1 MLSIYDFLLRPRSV
15 LTNLFFWLLCGAPG
29 RVSSVPWSRHL
40 NHSRNCSKI
49 ENFCKQTDNTSKH
62 THTFVRRCVC
72 VFIYTY
78 IWCLFMLL
86 IHWTLQLPQLARP
99 ASRHRRRRHYSH
111 RSSISSPIPIRS
123 VTLIYLLV
131 SPCANGIKSLTL
143 TVFVL

>member
-1 MLSIYDFLLRPRSV
+1 MLSIYDFLLFPRSV
-15 LTNLFFWLLCGAPG
+15 LTNLFFGLLCGAPG

-62 THTFVRRCVC
+62 THTFVCQCVC

-78 IWCLFMLL
+78 IWCLFILL

-99 ASRHRRRRHYSH
+99 ASRHRPSPSLFPSQLHFQPDSH
-111 RSSISSPIPIRS
+111 SQRDFD
-123 VTLIYLLV
+123 L
-131 SPCANGIKSLTL
+131 
-143 TVFVL
+143 FVGFAMRKWN

>member
-1 MLSIYDFLLRPRSV
+1 MLSIYDFLLLPRFNEFIFLAAV
-15 LTNLFFWLLCGAPG
+15 WGF

-62 THTFVRRCVC
+62 THTFVCQCMC

-99 ASRHRRRRHYSH
+99 ASRHRPSPSLFPSQLHFQPDSH
-111 RSSISSPIPIRS
+111 SQRDFD
-123 VTLIYLLV
+123 L
-131 SPCANGIKSLTL
+131 
-143 TVFVL
+143 FVGFAMRKWN

>member
-1 MLSIYDFLLRPRSV
+1 MLSIYDFLLLPPPRFNEFIFLAAVWGS
-15 LTNLFFWLLCGAPG
+15 
-29 RVSSVPWSRHL
+29 RVPWSRHL

-62 THTFVRRCVC
+62 THTFVCQCVC
-72 VFIYTY
+72 VCSYICTY

-99 ASRHRRRRHYSH
+99 ASLHRRRRHYSH